1 MRAVV
6 TGANRGIGLELVRQL
21 LARGDEVEALARDPD
36 RAREL
41 HALRPAHGAS
51 LTILPCD
58 VSSDSSVRTYGRAR
72 PKQPVDVLINNAGI
86 YGTSH
91 GLEKEDPAG
100 MLRILDTNAVGAVR
114 LVKALFQPLRDGRG
128 KKIAHISSAMGSIG
142 ENSSGGYYAYRM
154 SKAALN
160 MFSVTLAEEVR
171 KHGLIS
177 VVLNPG
183 WVQTDMGGAGAPVP
197 VRDSAAGLLRVIDR
211 LTPDHSGKFLDYR
224 AGEEVA
230 W

>member
-1 MRAVV
+1 MRVVV
-6 TGANRGIGLELVRQL
+6 TGANRGIGLELTRQL

-36 RAREL
+36 RARDL
-41 HALRPAHGAS
+41 DALRPTHGAS
-51 LTILPCD
+51 LTIFPCD

-72 PKQPVDVLINNAGI
+72 PKLPVDLLINNAGV
-86 YGTSH
+86 YGTSR
-91 GLEKEDPAG
+91 GLEQEDTAEL
-100 MLRILDTNAVGAVR
+100 LRILDTNAVGAVR
-114 LVKALFQPLRDGRG
+114 LVKALFRPLRDGRE
-128 KKIAHISSAMGSIG
+128 KKIAHISSSMGSIG
-142 ENSSGGYYAYRM
+142 ENRSGGYYAYRM

-183 WVQTDMGGAGAPVP
+183 WVQTDMGGPSAPVP
-197 VRDSAAGLLRVIDR
+197 VRDSAAGLLQVIAG
-211 LTPDHSGKFLDYR
+211 LTPADSGKFLDYR
-224 AGEEVA
+224 AGDEIP

>member
-1 MRAVV
+1 MRVVV
-6 TGANRGIGLELVRQL
+6 TGANRGIGLELTRQL

-36 RAREL
+36 RARDL
-41 HALRPAHGAS
+41 HALRPSHGAS
-51 LTILPCD
+51 LTVLPCD
-58 VSSDSSVRTYGRAR
+58 VASDSSVRTYARTR
-72 PKQPVDVLINNAGI
+72 PKKPVDLLINNAAV
-86 YGTSH
+86 YGNSR
-91 GLEKEDPAG
+91 GLEHEDTAEL
-100 MLRILDTNAVGAVR
+100 LRVLDTNAVGAVR
-114 LVKALFQPLRDGRG
+114 MVRALFQALRDGRG
-128 KKIAHISSAMGSIG
+128 KKIAHVSSSMGSIG

-197 VRDSAAGLLRVIDR
+197 VRDSAAGLLRVIDG
-211 LTPDHSGKFLDYR
+211 LTAADSGKFLDYR
-224 AGEEVA
+224 EGEEIA

>member
-1 MRAVV
+1 MRVVV

-21 LARGDEVEALARDPD
+21 LARGDEVEALTRDPD

-41 HALRPAHGAS
+41 HAFRPSHGAS

-86 YGTSH
+86 YGTSR
-91 GLEKEDPAG
+91 GLEHEDTAG

-114 LVKALFQPLRDGRG
+114 MVKALFQPLRDGRG
-128 KKIAHISSAMGSIG
+128 KKIAHISSSMGSIG
-142 ENSSGGYYAYRM
+142 ENGSGGYYAYRM

-171 KHGLIS
+171 QHGLIS

-197 VRDSAAGLLRVIDR
+197 VRDSAAGLLRVIDG
-211 LTPDHSGKFLDYR
+211 LSPADSGKFLDFR
-224 AGEEVA
+224 AGEEIP

>member
-41 HALRPAHGAS
+41 HALRPTHGAS

-58 VSSDSSVRTYGRAR
+58 VSSDSSVRTYARAR
-72 PKQPVDVLINNAGI
+72 PRQPVDLLINNAGT
-86 YGTSH
+86 YGTSR
-91 GLEKEDPAG
+91 GLELEDTAE

-114 LVKALFQPLRDGRG
+114 MVKALFQPLRDGRG
-128 KKIAHISSAMGSIG
+128 KKIASITSGMGSIG
-142 ENSSGGYYAYRM
+142 QNRSGGYYAYRM

-171 KHGLIS
+171 KHGLVS

-197 VRDSAAGLLRVIDR
+197 VRDSVAGLLRVIDG
-211 LTPDHSGKFLDYR
+211 LSPADSGKFLDFR
-224 AGEEVA
+224 AGEEIP